1 MAYDFG
7 AKNRNSLDD
16 DLYSGFDTGFSHDPN
31 SQAGHLGRAGLGPV
45 GATKLGAL
53 GHANAG
59 TLGQLHGLNKGS
71 KPSFNPGN
79 ALAGRGGIT
88 GRNVQGTARMMTAQG
103 TVGNQR
109 PMTSIKGAGFQS
121 GASKTSHPAFDPLN
135 QNRGPAP
142 PLVNKAD
149 DSPEERAKQM
159 ERKVHRL
166 INQSALSRAKNDMSA
181 ALDLAKDAAKKE
193 RALCKFR
200 EGKGLTEQINLDL
213 TYSVGFNLACLQHK
227 SKMYSEALQTYGV
240 IVKNKQYPQA
250 GRLRVNMGNI
260 YYEQKKY
267 MNAIKHYRMALDQIP
282 NTSKELRYKIM
293 RNIGHAFVRLGQ
305 FHDAIDQYET
315 VVNEGHCE
323 ASGYPDYTTA
333 FFVLV
338 RVCVCVCVQPYMM
351 SIAHR
356 LWTDWPMCTA

>member
-7 AKNRNSLDD
+7 SKGRNSLDD

-31 SQAGHLGRAGLGPV
+31 SQAGHLGRAGLGPP
-45 GATKLGAL
+45 AKLGAI

-59 TLGQLHGLNKGS
+59 TLGQLQGLTKGT
-71 KPSFNPGN
+71 KPSFNPVGTS
-79 ALAGRGGIT
+79 LAGRGGIT
-88 GRNVQGTARMMTAQG
+88 GRQVQGTARMMTAQG
-103 TVGNQR
+103 TVGDQR

-121 GASKTSHPAFDPLN
+121 GSSKTAHPAFDPLN

-166 INQSALSRAKNDMSA
+166 INQSAFAVAKNDMNA
-181 ALDLAKDAAKKE
+181 ALDIAKDAAKKE

-213 TYSVGFNLACLQHK
+213 TYSVGFNLACCQHK
-227 SKMYSEALQTYGV
+227 AKMYSEALQTYGV

-267 MNAIKHYRMALDQIP
+267 MNAIKHYRMVRQRDNRREGQVGCGWEKWEKKNSPHFFFSLASLCLPGVGSNTKHVERIAL
-282 NTSKELRYKIM
+282 
-293 RNIGHAFVRLGQ
+293 
-305 FHDAIDQYET
+305 
-315 VVNEGHCE
+315 
-323 ASGYPDYTTA
+323 
-333 FFVLV
+333 
-338 RVCVCVCVQPYMM
+338 
-351 SIAHR
+351 
-356 LWTDWPMCTA
+356 

>member
-1 MAYDFG
+1 
-7 AKNRNSLDD
+7 
-16 DLYSGFDTGFSHDPN
+16 
-31 SQAGHLGRAGLGPV
+31 
-45 GATKLGAL
+45 
-53 GHANAG
+53 
-59 TLGQLHGLNKGS
+59 
-71 KPSFNPGN
+71 
-79 ALAGRGGIT
+79 
-88 GRNVQGTARMMTAQG
+88 
-103 TVGNQR
+103 
-109 PMTSIKGAGFQS
+109 
-121 GASKTSHPAFDPLN
+121 
-135 QNRGPAP
+135 
-142 PLVNKAD
+142 VNKAD

-282 NTSKELRYKIM
+282 NTSKELRYKLM

-333 FFVLV
+333 FNVLV
-338 RVCVCVCVQPYMM
+338 RVCVLFVG
-351 SIAHR
+351 
-356 LWTDWPMCTA
+356 